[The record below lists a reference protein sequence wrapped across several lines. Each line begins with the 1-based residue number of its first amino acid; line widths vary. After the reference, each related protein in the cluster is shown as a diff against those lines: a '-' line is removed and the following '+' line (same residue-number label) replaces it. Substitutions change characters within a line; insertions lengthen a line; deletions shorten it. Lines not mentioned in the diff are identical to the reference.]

1 MPCRISASFIVV
13 MPTWAGSR
21 RSAQASTLGSGLG
34 RISSAITLVS
44 STITTAPHQS
54 QPLPRWTH
62 ERAGRGPRRR
72 GRLGDR
78 LSQDR
83 ACLFLHRAA
92 MARRLKTQ
100 LRLDGV
106 IEVANREAGH
116 ADTSAVN
123 AIVAVN
129 ARAWARGRSG
139 DLGSVTWSSRIDAS
153 SVLMSTGDNR
163 GRLSLSVSLLST
175 KSAGSAAQGRRLYCH
190 DWCQKS
196 FGSAPWPPP

>member
-1 MPCRISASFIVV
+1 M
-13 MPTWAGSR
+13 
-21 RSAQASTLGSGLG
+21 
-34 RISSAITLVS
+34 
-44 STITTAPHQS
+44 AP
-54 QPLPRWTH
+54 
-62 ERAGRGPRRR
+62 
-72 GRLGDR
+72 
-78 LSQDR
+78 
-83 ACLFLHRAA
+83 
-92 MARRLKTQ
+92 RLKTQ

-175 KSAGSAAQGRRLYCH
+175 KSAATAAQGRRFYYH
-190 DWCQKS
+190 D
-196 FGSAPWPPP
+196 